1 MGLIHEEATVRV
13 PQPGTSCAT
22 RASGTLPVA
31 ANPPQPLPEGVGRA
45 EPADDEEGFVCTNC
59 NLFQLCLP
67 IGMGEAD
74 LSLLDRIIKRRR
86 TLRRGELLYR
96 PGDPFLFIYAVKS
109 GSFMT
114 YVPIAEETDQVSG
127 FHLPGELLGLD
138 AIHTR
143 EHTCGVRALE
153 TASVCEVPLDRLEEL
168 GAIVTSVQRQLL
180 RVLSRQIQHD
190 QALQVLLCKKNA
202 EQRLAAF
209 LVNLSARFQQRG
221 FSASEFRLPMSR
233 AEIGSYL
240 GLTKETISR
249 VVTAFQNWGL
259 ITVERRNRV
268 RLINL
273 PRLAELAGVRAKNA

>member
-1 MGLIHEEATVRV
+1 MLHTESGQTGE
-13 PQPGTSCAT
+13 PGC
-22 RASGTLPVA
+22 GHQVA
-31 ANPPQPLPEGVGRA
+31 CR
-45 EPADDEEGFVCTNC
+45 DC

-114 YVPIAEETDQVSG
+114 YVPMPEETDQVSG

-138 AIHTR
+138 AINTR

-180 RVLSRQIQHD
+180 RVMSRQIQHD

-240 GLTKETISR
+240 GLTKETVSR
-249 VVTAFQNWGL
+249 VITGFIDKGL
-259 ITVERRNRV
+259 MTVERRKQLQLR
-268 RLINL
+268 NL
-273 PRLAELAGVRAKNA
+273 PQLAAMSGMPALNG